1 MAESTESTFFQWF
14 TFIMV
19 LYVLVIAVI
28 NVFEYNK
35 LATGNSGSLSN
46 GEATTLFWLNVII
59 IVVIVIFLLWGLIR
73 YIAHARKRA
82 EVSKILSKQEKET
95 SSFVGQPG
103 FPATRPTFQVTSD
116 APSGVVI
123 R

>member
-14 TFIMV
+14 TLIMV

-28 NVFEYNK
+28 NVFEYNN
-35 LATGNSGSLSN
+35 LATGNSGALSN
-46 GEATTLFWLNVII
+46 SEATTLFWLNLII

-73 YIAHARKRA
+73 YISYARKKA
-82 EVSKILSKQEKET
+82 EITETLRRNTKET
-95 SSFVGQPG
+95 SSFAGQPG
-103 FPATRPTFQVTSD
+103 APLQVVLLDNQGPRS
-116 APSGVVI
+116 